1 MSTSLEHDLVQNAAL
16 GATALWSFAR
26 GYTERA
32 EGREGPEL
40 PACMIVLPMVYHRR
54 TATTVHRMRADSGLL
69 KALHDDPE
77 LIAGLQRRLEALATR
92 SLQALNVAV
101 SSSLLEWDRAT
112 PWPRVMPKRKTLPP
126 ELQAS
131 QGDVGAILSAA
142 KRLGWWFAAE
152 DVASIYLRLGVKF

>member
-1 MSTSLEHDLVQNAAL
+1 MSTTLEHDLVQNAAL

-26 GYTERA
+26 GYMDRA

-40 PACMIVLPMVYHRR
+40 PTCIIVLPMVYHRR
-54 TATTVHRMRADSGLL
+54 TATTIHRMRADSGLL
-69 KALHDDPE
+69 KALHDNPE

-101 SSSLLEWDRAT
+101 SSSLLEWDHAT
-112 PWPRVMPKRKTLPP
+112 PWPRVTPKRKTLPP
-126 ELQAS
+126 ELQS
-131 QGDVGAILSAA
+131 GQDDVATILGAA

-152 DVASIYLRLGVKF
+152 DVVSICLRLGVRF